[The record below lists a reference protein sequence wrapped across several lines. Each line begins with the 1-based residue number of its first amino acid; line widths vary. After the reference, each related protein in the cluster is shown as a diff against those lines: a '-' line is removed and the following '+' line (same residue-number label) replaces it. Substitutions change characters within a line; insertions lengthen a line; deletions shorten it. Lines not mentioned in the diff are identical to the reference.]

1 MSSLNLLE
9 LMRPNLSKDRIQL
22 SHLRLHLII
31 GILPAERL
39 IPQPVD
45 VGIEVDLDLGKAAVS
60 GNLTQSID
68 YGDLLKQVSF
78 ILHAGHFYLLETA
91 ALALVHFLLTPLN
104 KDAQVSHARVSLSKR
119 EAPRVSPAIPKV
131 TIARDFADVNITE
144 ERVGDTTVH
153 HIFSGHN
160 VTVQRLHGRNI
171 PAAQSDTSRKARVED
186 MEIALNTILR
196 VRSIEI

>member
-1 MSSLNLLE
+1 
-9 LMRPNLSKDRIQL
+9 MRPNLSKDRIQL
-22 SHLRLHLII
+22 SHVRLHLII

-45 VGIEVDLDLGKAAVS
+45 VGVDLDLDLGKAAVS

-104 KDAQVSHARVSLSKR
+104 KDAQVSQARVSLSKR

-131 TIARDFADVNITE
+131 TVARDLVDVNVAA
-144 ERVGDTTVH
+144 ERIGDTTIH

-160 VTVQRLHGRNI
+160 VTVQRLHGKNI
-171 PAAQSDTSRKARVED
+171 PTAQSDSRLKARVED
-186 MEIALNTILR
+186 MEVAPGTILR
-196 VRSIEI
+196 VRSLEL

>member
-1 MSSLNLLE
+1 
-9 LMRPNLSKDRIQL
+9 MRPNLSKDRIQL
-22 SHLRLHLII
+22 SHVRLHLII

-45 VGIEVDLDLGKAAVS
+45 VGVDLDLDLGKAAVS

-104 KDAQVSHARVSLSKR
+104 KDAQVSQARVSLSKR

-131 TIARDFADVNITE
+131 TVARDLVDVNVAA
-144 ERVGDTTVH
+144 ERIGDTTIH

-160 VTVQRLHGRNI
+160 VTVQRLHGNNI
-171 PAAQSDTSRKARVED
+171 PTAQSDSRLKARVED
-186 MEIALNTILR
+186 MEVAPGTILR
-196 VRSIEI
+196 VRSLEL

>member
-1 MSSLNLLE
+1 
-9 LMRPNLSKDRIQL
+9 MRPNLSKDRIQL

-45 VGIEVDLDLGKAAVS
+45 VGVDLDLDLSKAAVS
-60 GNLTQSID
+60 GNLMQSVD

-131 TIARDFADVNITE
+131 TVARDFVDVNVAE
-144 ERVGDTTVH
+144 ERIGDTTVH

-160 VTVQRLHGRNI
+160 VTVQRLHGKNI
-171 PAAQSDTSRKARVED
+171 PTVQHDSSHKARVED
-186 MEIALNTILR
+186 MEIAPGTILR
-196 VRSIEI
+196 VRSLEI

>member
-1 MSSLNLLE
+1 
-9 LMRPNLSKDRIQL
+9 MRPNLSKDRIQL
-22 SHLRLHLII
+22 SHVRLHLII

-45 VGIEVDLDLGKAAVS
+45 VGVDLELDLGKAAVS
-60 GNLTQSID
+60 GNLIQSVD

-104 KDAQVSHARVSLSKR
+104 KDAQVSQARVSLSKR

-131 TIARDFADVNITE
+131 TVARDFVDVNVAA
-144 ERVGDTTVH
+144 ERIGDTTIH

-160 VTVQRLHGRNI
+160 VTVQRLHGNNI
-171 PAAQSDTSRKARVED
+171 PTAQSDSRLKARVED
-186 MEIALNTILR
+186 MEVAPGTILR
-196 VRSIEI
+196 VRSLEL

>member
-1 MSSLNLLE
+1 M
-9 LMRPNLSKDRIQL
+9 SKDRIQL
-22 SHLRLHLII
+22 SHVRLHLII

-45 VGIEVDLDLGKAAVS
+45 VGVDLELDLGKAAVS
-60 GNLTQSID
+60 GNLIQSVD

-104 KDAQVSHARVSLSKR
+104 KDAQVSQARVSLSKR

-131 TIARDFADVNITE
+131 TVARDFVDVNVAA
-144 ERVGDTTVH
+144 ERIGDTTIH

-160 VTVQRLHGRNI
+160 VTVQRLHGNNI
-171 PAAQSDTSRKARVED
+171 PTAQSDSRLKARVED
-186 MEIALNTILR
+186 MEVAPGTILR
-196 VRSIEI
+196 VRSLEL